1 MSFQR
6 IRIEE
11 KIRREERRKRR
22 EKESLAW
29 GWVAFGISQLESAV
43 KAVKFG
49 VCELKAVTESDADE
63 SE

>member
-11 KIRREERRKRR
+11 RVRREERRQRR

-29 GWVAFGISQLESAV
+29 GWVAFGISQLESVV
-43 KAVKFG
+43 KAMKFG
-49 VCELKAVTESDADE
+49 ICELKTTTESDE

>member
-11 KIRREERRKRR
+11 RVRREERRKRR
-22 EKESLAW
+22 EKESLVW
-29 GWVAFGISQLESAV
+29 GWVAFGISKLESAV

-49 VCELKAVTESDADE
+49 VRELKVVTESDADE

>member
-11 KIRREERRKRR
+11 RIRREERRKRR

-29 GWVAFGISQLESAV
+29 GWVAFRISQLESAV

-49 VCELKAVTESDADE
+49 VHELKAVTVSDVDE

>member
-11 KIRREERRKRR
+11 RVRREERRKRR

-29 GWVAFGISQLESAV
+29 GWVAFRILQLESAV

-49 VCELKAVTESDADE
+49 IRELKATTESDE
-63 SE
+63 TE